1 MGIMVYSSLSV
12 MQDLDHQPYVFQLE
26 FELSALVLNSRI
38 PIVSIVAP
46 FCEVYLLGSL
56 M

>member
-1 MGIMVYSSLSV
+1 MGIMVYSLFLV
-12 MQDLDHQPYVFQLE
+12 VQDVDHQPYVFQLE

-46 FCEVYLLGSL
+46 FWGLPLESL